1 MRTLTN
7 PEIWR
12 ISGGNWPIPSKNVL
26 IAMGLSGLLG
36 GTFTASISSVLSP
49 LTTAAGTFAS
59 VAGGWMACKPH
70 YPIEYAAAC
79 GGLAGVGGYLMSAAF
94 VHTAIV
100 VTGFGLGASGA
111 YYYAFKNGLLSL

>member
-1 MRTLTN
+1 MRTLSDL
-7 PEIWR
+7 EIKT
-12 ISGGNWPIPSKNVL
+12 ISGGDWPIPSRNIL

-36 GTFTASISSVLSP
+36 GTITASISAVLSP

-59 VAGGWMACKPH
+59 AAGGWMACKPH
-70 YPIEYAAAC
+70 YPIEYAAGC
-79 GGLAGVGGYLMSAAF
+79 GGLAGIGGYLLSAAF

-100 VTGFGLGASGA
+100 VAGFGLGAGGT